1 MSRDSETLLTLYQWS
16 TADFSISLLSF
27 ISLLRHFFIATSPNF
42 SSSSHAKFLNRKEK
56 EKKKKK
62 ERSNSFISAFEFWY
76 GFFLFFCDSRKKMVG
91 KRRKE
96 KWEKIVRLLSFS
108 LMVFLTKNLSYG
120 LSERETETALSENPA
135 AMDLLT
141 QALFKR
147 FSNFSSIFSKDILR
161 EFGYCIEDV

>member
-1 MSRDSETLLTLYQWS
+1 
-16 TADFSISLLSF
+16 
-27 ISLLRHFFIATSPNF
+27 
-42 SSSSHAKFLNRKEK
+42 
-56 EKKKKK
+56 
-62 ERSNSFISAFEFWY
+62 
-76 GFFLFFCDSRKKMVG
+76 MVG

-96 KWEKIVRLLSFS
+96 KWEKIVRLLLFC

>member
-76 GFFLFFCDSRKKMVG
+76 GFFYFFVIQEKKWWVREE
-91 KRRKE
+91 RRNGRRLWDCYCFVWWCVLRRIWAMGYLKE
-96 KWEKIVRLLSFS
+96 KQKQLYLRTLL
-108 LMVFLTKNLSYG
+108 LWTY
-120 LSERETETALSENPA
+120 
-135 AMDLLT
+135 
-141 QALFKR
+141 
-147 FSNFSSIFSKDILR
+147 
-161 EFGYCIEDV
+161 